1 MARQTSK
8 QKEVRQ
14 NKILKVASTLFLE
27 QGFEQTSTKQIA
39 QEVGIAEGTIFNY
52 FDSKTDLFFST
63 ILYEFEIDPKN
74 NPALTYDSDDIVQAI
89 IDHLKNMLK
98 LLLKLPKRVLSELLM
113 ASVKM
118 AKKRPSRFKQFAEI
132 DFNYM
137 AMIADYFKTL
147 QTHGMLKGVDV
158 VLLSEIVY
166 SIFAYELLMYVYDK
180 SVSKETL
187 FNNMGQK
194 LQLILSDKLGGNQ

>member
-118 AKKRPSRFKQFAEI
+118 AKKRPNRFKQFAEI

-147 QTHGMLKGVDV
+147 QKHGMLKGVDV

-194 LQLILSDKLGGNQ
+194 LQLILSDQLGGNQ